1 MKIIMNNYKISLTR
15 VYNIEIIAEN
25 EEKAK
30 ELAEYYIGDPK
41 DASSLKDRERENFKI
56 ESIEM
61 VINEAAEAEE
71 IEN

>member
-1 MKIIMNNYKISLTR
+1 MNNYKISLTR
-15 VYNIEIIAEN
+15 VYNVEIIAEN

-30 ELAEYYIGDPK
+30 ELREFYIGDPK
-41 DASSLKDRERENFKI
+41 DASSIKNRQRENFRI
-56 ESIEM
+56 ENIEM

>member
-1 MKIIMNNYKISLTR
+1 MNNYKISLTR
-15 VYNIEIIAEN
+15 VYNVEIIAEN

-30 ELAEYYIGDPK
+30 ELTEFYIGDPK
-41 DASSLKDRERENFKI
+41 DASSMKDRQRENFRI
-56 ESIEM
+56 ENIEM